1 MTNADP
7 AEHAASGRISQLLA
21 HPAVK
26 IVLPLLI
33 VGITLFVLHDLSAK
47 VRWSDVKTDLAAS
60 SWRSILLAICAT
72 VVSFCGLSFY
82 DVFAVRSVAKGQ
94 VPDRVAAFAG
104 GAGTAVSNLL
114 GFSYL
119 TGTAVRY
126 RIYASLGVDL
136 GRVGGIIA
144 TSWVAFWLGLTLVL
158 GVLMLAHPAGLSAV
172 LPLSGRMETLIGL
185 CVIAALVALLVW
197 LARAP
202 RSMRV
207 GGFSV
212 PLPGLK
218 LALALMGVAVIDLMG
233 AATTLYFLAPADLSQ
248 NFVFFFVV
256 YMIAIGLGIL
266 SHSPGG
272 LGVFEATMIAG
283 LGASG
288 RSDMLAALLVYR
300 LIYSVMPFLVAVIA
314 LAVTWAL
321 TQRTAIMET
330 SGWAYRLVRP
340 LVPVAASGVALLAG
354 SILLISGTLPSD
366 AARLGVLRDIL
377 PLSFIEASHLA
388 GSVAGLLL
396 IVISRGLYRKL
407 HRAWAIA
414 MVLMA
419 VGMAASIFKGLDWEE
434 AVGMGLTLGLL
445 GAFRSA
451 FYRANTASVFRL
463 NDVWIISILAL
474 LAAIFWI
481 GLFAYSH
488 VEYRDALLWQF
499 AVDANASR
507 FLRASVVVALILV
520 GIVLNSL
527 LNRHTA
533 VTQKQPIPDVV
544 RQLIAQSDDT
554 EAQLD
559 LLGDKAFL
567 VAQDNSAYLAYCD
580 TGGSLITRGEPVGD
594 ETAGRKLIWQL
605 REQADRAGKRC
616 AFYAVSPRYLATYL
630 DLGLS
635 ILKIGE
641 VARVSLQG
649 FSLDGSAKK
658 DFRYAHNKAA
668 REGYEFAI
676 IPKAEVPG
684 ILPELRGISNAWM
697 ASKQGDEKAFSL
709 GYFDDAYLANFDH
722 AVLRHTETGRIV
734 AFANLFQGAH
744 KHELSLDLMRYDPEG
759 PKFAMD
765 ALFGALMLWGT
776 GQGFHWFSLG
786 AAPFSGI
793 ESGELSSLW
802 NRIGGFIYDHG
813 EHFYHF
819 EGLRSF
825 KQKFDPT
832 WTPNYLASPGGL
844 AAPKI
849 LYEVNV
855 LISGGIKG
863 LIG

>member
-1 MTNADP
+1 MTSADP
-7 AEHAASGRISQLLA
+7 AKPAPTGRISLLLS

-26 IVLPLLI
+26 IVVPLLI
-33 VGITLFVLHDLSAK
+33 IGITLFVLQDLSAK

-60 SWRSILLAICAT
+60 SWRSILLAITAT
-72 VVSFCGLSFY
+72 AVSFCALSFY
-82 DVFAVRSVAKGQ
+82 DVLAVRSVATDQ
-94 VPDRVAAFAG
+94 VPDRMAAFAG

-136 GRVGGIIA
+136 ARVGGIIA
-144 TSWVAFWLGLTLVL
+144 TSWIAFWLGLTLVL
-158 GVLMLAHPAGLSAV
+158 GALMLAHPTGLSAV
-172 LPLSGRMETLIGL
+172 LPLTGGMEVLIGL
-185 CVIAALVALLVW
+185 CLIGALLTLLVW
-197 LARAP
+197 LSRAP
-202 RSMRV
+202 RSMQV

-218 LALALMGVAVIDLMG
+218 LALTLMGVAVIDLMG
-233 AATTLYFLAPADLSQ
+233 AAMTLYFLAPADLSQ
-248 NFVFFFVV
+248 NFSFFFVI
-256 YMIAIGLGIL
+256 YMGAIALGIL

-272 LGVFEATMIAG
+272 LGVFEATIIAG

-288 RSDMLAALLVYR
+288 RSDMLAALLLYR

-314 LAVTWAL
+314 LAVTWAM
-321 TQRTAIMET
+321 TQRSAIMQT
-330 SGWAYRLVRP
+330 SGWAFRLLRP
-340 LVPVAASGVALLAG
+340 LVPIAASGVAMLAG

-366 AARLGVLRDIL
+366 ASRLGVLRDIL

-396 IVISRGLYRKL
+396 VVISRGLYRKL

-419 VGMAASIFKGLDWEE
+419 IGLVASIFKGLDWEE
-434 AVGMGLTLGLL
+434 AIGMVLTLGLL
-445 GAFRSA
+445 GAFRPA
-451 FYRANTASVFRL
+451 FYRANAASVFHL
-463 NDVWIISILAL
+463 NGTWIISILAL

-481 GLFAYSH
+481 GLFDYSH
-488 VEYRDALLWQF
+488 VEYRDAIWWQF
-499 AVDANASR
+499 AVDGDASR
-507 FLRASVVVALILV
+507 FMRASVFVALILV
-520 GIVLNSL
+520 GIVLNSM
-527 LNRHTA
+527 LNRRVI
-533 VTQKQPIPDVV
+533 VTQKQDIPDVV
-544 RQLIAQSDDT
+544 RQLISQSDDT

-567 VAQDNSAYLAYCD
+567 VAQDDSAYLAYCD
-580 TGGSLITRGEPVGD
+580 TGGSLITRGEPVGN
-594 ETAGRKLIWQL
+594 EAAGRTLIWQL
-605 REQADRAGKRC
+605 REQADKAGKRC
-616 AFYAVSPRYLATYL
+616 AFYAVSPKYLATYL

-649 FSLDGSAKK
+649 FTLDGPAKK
-658 DFRYAHNKAA
+658 DIRYAQSKAT
-668 REGYEFAI
+668 REGYEFGI
-676 IPKAEVPG
+676 IAKADVPG
-684 ILPELRGISNAWM
+684 ALAELRIISDAWM
-697 ASKQGDEKAFSL
+697 ASKQGEEKAFSL
-709 GYFDDAYLANFDH
+709 GYFDDAYLGNFDH
-722 AVLRHTETGRIV
+722 AVLRHVETGRIV

-744 KHELSLDLMRYDPEG
+744 KHELSLDLMRYDPAG

-765 ALFGALMLWGT
+765 ALFGALMLWGAA
-776 GQGFHWFSLG
+776 QGFQWFSLG

-793 ESGELSSLW
+793 ESRQLSSLW
-802 NRIGGFIYDHG
+802 NRIGGFIYEHG
-813 EHFYHF
+813 EHLYHF

-832 WTPNYLASPGGL
+832 WTPIYLASPGGL
-844 AAPKI
+844 AAPKV

>member
-7 AEHAASGRISQLLA
+7 AERAASGRISQLLA

-26 IVLPLLI
+26 IVVPLLI

-185 CVIAALVALLVW
+185 GVIAALVALLVW

-396 IVISRGLYRKL
+396 VVISRGLYRKL

-451 FYRANTASVFRL
+451 FYRANTASPAERRL
-463 NDVWIISILAL
+463 DHQ
-474 LAAIFWI
+474 
-481 GLFAYSH
+481 YSC
-488 VEYRDALLWQF
+488 
-499 AVDANASR
+499 
-507 FLRASVVVALILV
+507 LV
-520 GIVLNSL
+520 GG
-527 LNRHTA
+527 
-533 VTQKQPIPDVV
+533 
-544 RQLIAQSDDT
+544 
-554 EAQLD
+554 D
-559 LLGDKAFL
+559 LLDW
-567 VAQDNSAYLAYCD
+567 
-580 TGGSLITRGEPVGD
+580 PV
-594 ETAGRKLIWQL
+594 RL
-605 REQADRAGKRC
+605 
-616 AFYAVSPRYLATYL
+616 
-630 DLGLS
+630 
-635 ILKIGE
+635 
-641 VARVSLQG
+641 
-649 FSLDGSAKK
+649 
-658 DFRYAHNKAA
+658 
-668 REGYEFAI
+668 
-676 IPKAEVPG
+676 
-684 ILPELRGISNAWM
+684 
-697 ASKQGDEKAFSL
+697 
-709 GYFDDAYLANFDH
+709 
-722 AVLRHTETGRIV
+722 
-734 AFANLFQGAH
+734 
-744 KHELSLDLMRYDPEG
+744 
-759 PKFAMD
+759 
-765 ALFGALMLWGT
+765 
-776 GQGFHWFSLG
+776 
-786 AAPFSGI
+786 
-793 ESGELSSLW
+793 
-802 NRIGGFIYDHG
+802 
-813 EHFYHF
+813 
-819 EGLRSF
+819 
-825 KQKFDPT
+825 
-832 WTPNYLASPGGL
+832 
-844 AAPKI
+844 
-849 LYEVNV
+849 
-855 LISGGIKG
+855 
-863 LIG
+863 